1 MEASIKQQNTWRQIV
16 AGYQNPVTRKSIWQ
30 LVNSF
35 GGYILMWVLMA
46 LSLNVSYWLT
56 LALAPIAAGFL
67 VRIFIIFHD
76 CGHGSFFKTSK
87 ANHTVGVVTGILV
100 FTPYF
105 LWRQSHAIHHA
116 TAANLDRRGVGDVWT
131 MTVEEYLAASPWKRF
146 VYRAYRH
153 PALLFGIGPLFSFVV
168 SQRIP
173 TKKYKKR
180 EQNSV
185 HWTNL
190 GLVIYA
196 LAISL
201 VIGFKAFVL
210 IQLPVIWISAA
221 VGVWLFYVQHQ
232 FEDVYWERAREW
244 EFVKAGLEG
253 SSFYKLPKVLQWFS
267 GNIGFHHIHHLSPRI
282 PNYELERC
290 HEENPEFQIEP
301 VDLIGSLKS
310 INFRLWDEVNGRMIH
325 FRQLKKLMADPARSR

>member
-1 MEASIKQQNTWRQIV
+1 MEASKNQQNAWRQIV
-16 AGYQNPVTRKSIWQ
+16 AGYQNPDTRKSIWQ
-30 LVNSF
+30 LGNSL

-76 CGHGSFFKTSK
+76 CGHGSFFKSSK
-87 ANHTVGVVTGILV
+87 ANHTVGVATGILV

-131 MTVEEYLAASPWKRF
+131 MTVEEYLTASPWKQF

-153 PALLFGIGPLFSFVV
+153 PALLFGVGPFFSFVL

-190 GLVIYA
+190 GLVIFA

-201 VIGFKAFVL
+201 LIGFKAYVL

-221 VGVWLFYVQHQ
+221 MGVWLFYVQHQ

-325 FRQLKKLMADPARSR
+325 FRQLKKLMADPARTR